1 MSSGHRYESVGD
13 GNIGI
18 ESEVVAPA
26 HDAGS
31 GNDDSVGYETSIPI
45 HPKILAPLSY
55 IVPLVAGLIIVLL
68 ERRNTYVRLHA
79 WQAIIFSLVVAVFS
93 MLLFW
98 VPFVP
103 TIINAASLVVTAVC
117 MYHAWKDA
125 DTLTFFKLGILGDFA
140 ERQVVGSAVL
150 PF

>member
-1 MSSGHRYESVGD
+1 MSSGHRYEAVGD
-13 GNIGI
+13 GNIGVEAEVI
-18 ESEVVAPA
+18 SPVRDTGSVNDESI
-26 HDAGS
+26 
-31 GNDDSVGYETSIPI
+31 GYETSIPI

-55 IVPLVAGLIIVLL
+55 MVPLVAGLIVILL

-79 WQAIIFSLVVAVFS
+79 WQAVIFSLAVGVFS

-103 TIINAASLVVTAVC
+103 TLIHIASFFATGVC
-117 MYHAWKDA
+117 MYRAWRDA
-125 DTLTFFKLGILGDFA
+125 ETLTFFKLGVVGDFA
-140 ERQVVGSAVL
+140 ERQVLGSTVL

>member
-1 MSSGHRYESVGD
+1 MSSGHRYEAVGD

-18 ESEVVAPA
+18 
-26 HDAGS
+26 DAQVIPPQQDTT
-31 GNDDSVGYETSIPI
+31 NANDSVGYETSIPI

-55 IVPLVAGLIIVLL
+55 VLPVIGGLIIIIL

-79 WQAIIFSLVVAVFS
+79 WQSVILSMIVALGS

-103 TIINAASLVVTAVC
+103 YLIHLASFVVFVVC
-117 MYHAWKDA
+117 IYHAWKDA
-125 DTLTFFKLGILGDFA
+125 ETLTFFKLGVVGDFA
-140 ERQVVGSAVL
+140 ERQVLGSTVL

>member
-1 MSSGHRYESVGD
+1 MSSGHRYEAVGD
-13 GNIGI
+13 GNIGVEAEVI
-18 ESEVVAPA
+18 SPVRDTGSVNDESI
-26 HDAGS
+26 
-31 GNDDSVGYETSIPI
+31 GYETSIPI

-55 IVPLVAGLIIVLL
+55 MVPLVAGLIVILL

-79 WQAIIFSLVVAVFS
+79 WQAVIFSLAVGVFS

-103 TIINAASLVVTAVC
+103 TLIHIVSFFATGVC
-117 MYHAWKDA
+117 MYRAWRDA
-125 DTLTFFKLGILGDFA
+125 ETLTFFKLGVVGDFA
-140 ERQVVGSAVL
+140 ERQVLGSTVL

>member
-1 MSSGHRYESVGD
+1 MSSGHRYEAVGD
-13 GNIGI
+13 GNIGVEAEVI
-18 ESEVVAPA
+18 SPVRDTSSVNDESI
-26 HDAGS
+26 
-31 GNDDSVGYETSIPI
+31 GYETSIPI

-55 IVPLVAGLIIVLL
+55 MVPLVAGLIVILL

-79 WQAIIFSLVVAVFS
+79 WQAVIFSLVVGVFS

-103 TIINAASLVVTAVC
+103 TLIHIASFFATGVC
-117 MYHAWKDA
+117 MYRAWRDA
-125 DTLTFFKLGILGDFA
+125 ETLTFFKLGVVGDFA
-140 ERQVVGSAVL
+140 ERQVLGSTVL